1 MRGNRHSPCP
11 FSTEPYWGRGLAT
24 RCRWRPGDPGKEGTS
39 DKKIQDQLRAQRGLA
54 EPASPCFLG
63 TSIKD
68 SELGREAAGGTV
80 VFHSL
85 LKGIT
90 THARTERER
99 EVGEGSSLRRPYPG
113 RDST

>member
-63 TSIKD
+63 TSIKERAGKGGGWGNHGLSQP
-68 SELGREAAGGTV
+68 SERNYY
-80 VFHSL
+80 SR
-85 LKGIT
+85 KN
-90 THARTERER
+90 
-99 EVGEGSSLRRPYPG
+99 
-113 RDST
+113 